1 MKYRALAALMIA
13 VVAGG
18 LALAQPGP
26 GTAAPAPATKMQAG
40 MAHGMPGMQGM
51 MQGPAMP
58 DMTPEQLEKMDAL
71 RTALVKEMLPL
82 RTDLRVKNIE
92 LDALWRADEPDAKK
106 IIAKVKEIGNIRE
119 KIEVARINHQFDM
132 RKLMTPEQRKAMKKM
147 GMRPGMM
154 GRGMG
159 RGMGLGMQQ
168 PAPQQP
174 QQTPAVPTKA
184 KDEDIE
190 QLSTI
195 VESLEKNLEEVKKRI
210 AELKKEG

>member
-1 MKYRALAALMIA
+1 MKHGALAALMIV

-26 GTAAPAPATKMQAG
+26 ATAAPTPAAKMQAG
-40 MAHGMPGMQGM
+40 MAHGMPGMKGM
-51 MQGPAMP
+51 MAGPVMP

-106 IIAKVKEIGNIRE
+106 IIAKVKEIGALRE
-119 KIEVARINHQFDM
+119 KTEITRINHRFGM

-147 GMRPGMM
+147 GMGHGTM
-154 GRGMG
+154 GKGMG
-159 RGMGLGMQQ
+159 RGMRGMMRGKMGGAGCGMQGGGQ
-168 PAPQQP
+168 CDMKGPMMGHGGQ
-174 QQTPAVPTKA
+174 
-184 KDEDIE
+184 KDC
-190 QLSTI
+190 SGC
-195 VESLEKNLEEVKKRI
+195 KMH
-210 AELKKEG
+210 